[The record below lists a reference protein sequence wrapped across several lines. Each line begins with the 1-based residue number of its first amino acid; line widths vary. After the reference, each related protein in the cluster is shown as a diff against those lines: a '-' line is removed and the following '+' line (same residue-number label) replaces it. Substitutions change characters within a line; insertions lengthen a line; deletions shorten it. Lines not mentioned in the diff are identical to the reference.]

1 LYLWGVRGADEQ
13 IVGHPVEMLI
23 EAPGPFRR
31 NGPKGVT
38 IMSANESPLD
48 RVRVLAERVASSYG
62 LDIFDVELK
71 REGGQ
76 QVLRVI
82 VDRPGPAATPEESVS
97 IDDCARVAEELGT
110 MLDVEDVMP
119 GGYTFEVSSPGLDRP
134 LRSADDYRRFAGRWA
149 KIVTSEPVQ
158 RQTAFAGR
166 VKGIEGDDVLFESEG
181 KKLVKLPLR
190 LISRARLEV
199 EF

>member
-1 LYLWGVRGADEQ
+1 MGAFVQ
-13 IVGHPVEMLI
+13 
-23 EAPGPFRR
+23 
-31 NGPKGVT
+31 
-38 IMSANESPLD
+38 PLD
-48 RVRVLAERVASSYG
+48 RVRDLATRVANTYG
-62 LDIFDVELK
+62 LEIFDVELK

-97 IDDCARVAEELGT
+97 IDDCARVAEDLGT
-110 MLDVEDVMP
+110 LLDVEDVMP

-134 LRSADDYRRFAGRWA
+134 LRSADDYRRFTGRWA
-149 KIVTSEPVQ
+149 KIVTSEPVE

-166 VKGIEGDDVLFESEG
+166 IKGIEGDDVLFESEG

>member
-1 LYLWGVRGADEQ
+1 MGAFLAA
-13 IVGHPVEMLI
+13 VE
-23 EAPGPFRR
+23 
-31 NGPKGVT
+31 
-38 IMSANESPLD
+38 
-48 RVRVLAERVASSYG
+48 RVRELATRVASSYG

-82 VDRPGPAATPEESVS
+82 VDRPGPSATPEESVS

-110 MLDVEDVMP
+110 LLDVEEVMP
-119 GGYTFEVSSPGLDRP
+119 GEYTFEVSSPGLDRP
-134 LRSADDYRRFAGRWA
+134 LRTADDYRRFAGRWA

-166 VKGIEGDDVLFESEG
+166 VKGVDGEDVLFESEG
-181 KKLVKLPLR
+181 KKLMRLPLR
-190 LISRARLEV
+190 LISRARLDI

>member
-1 LYLWGVRGADEQ
+1 MGA
-13 IVGHPVEMLI
+13 VV
-23 EAPGPFRR
+23 
-31 NGPKGVT
+31 
-38 IMSANESPLD
+38 LD
-48 RVRVLAERVASSYG
+48 RVRELAARVAGAHG

-97 IDDCARVAEELGT
+97 IEDCARVAEELGT
-110 MLDVEDVMP
+110 LLDVEDVIP

-149 KIVTSEPVQ
+149 KIVTREPVE
-158 RQTAFAGR
+158 RQTAFNGR
-166 VKGIEGDDVLFESEG
+166 VKGLDGDDVLFESEG
-181 KKLVKLPLR
+181 RKLVRLPLR
-190 LISRARLEV
+190 LIARARLEV
-199 EF
+199 EL

>member
-1 LYLWGVRGADEQ
+1 MGAF
-13 IVGHPVEMLI
+13 L
-23 EAPGPFRR
+23 
-31 NGPKGVT
+31 
-38 IMSANESPLD
+38 SPLD
-48 RVRVLAERVASSYG
+48 RVRELATRVAAGYG
-62 LDIFDVELK
+62 LEIFDVELK

-76 QVLRVI
+76 QVLRVV

-110 MLDVEDVMP
+110 LLDVEDVVP

-181 KKLVKLPLR
+181 RKLIKLPLR

>member
-1 LYLWGVRGADEQ
+1 MGAFLAA
-13 IVGHPVEMLI
+13 VE
-23 EAPGPFRR
+23 
-31 NGPKGVT
+31 
-38 IMSANESPLD
+38 
-48 RVRVLAERVASSYG
+48 RVRELATRVASSYG

-82 VDRPGPAATPEESVS
+82 VDRPGPSATPEESVS

-110 MLDVEDVMP
+110 LLDVEEVMP
-119 GGYTFEVSSPGLDRP
+119 GEYTFEVSSPGLDRP
-134 LRSADDYRRFAGRWA
+134 LRTADDYRRFAGRRA

-166 VKGIEGDDVLFESEG
+166 VKGVDGEDVLFESEG
-181 KKLVKLPLR
+181 KKLMRLPLR
-190 LISRARLEV
+190 LISRARLDI

>member
-1 LYLWGVRGADEQ
+1 MGTFVQ
-13 IVGHPVEMLI
+13 
-23 EAPGPFRR
+23 
-31 NGPKGVT
+31 
-38 IMSANESPLD
+38 PLD
-48 RVRVLAERVASSYG
+48 RVRALATRVASSYG

-97 IDDCARVAEELGT
+97 IDDCARVAEDLGT
-110 MLDVEDVMP
+110 LLDVEDVMP

-134 LRSADDYRRFAGRWA
+134 LRSAEDYRRFAGRWA
-149 KIVTSEPVQ
+149 KIVTSQPVE
-158 RQTAFAGR
+158 RQTAFSGR

-181 KKLVKLPLR
+181 KKLMKLPLR

>member
-1 LYLWGVRGADEQ
+1 MTA
-13 IVGHPVEMLI
+13 VE
-23 EAPGPFRR
+23 
-31 NGPKGVT
+31 
-38 IMSANESPLD
+38 
-48 RVRVLAERVASSYG
+48 RVRELAIRVATSYG

-82 VDRPGPAATPEESVS
+82 VDRPGPAATPQDSVS
-97 IDDCARVAEELGT
+97 IDDCARVAEDLGT
-110 MLDVEDVMP
+110 LLDVEDVMP
-119 GGYTFEVSSPGLDRP
+119 GEYTFEVSSPGLDRP
-134 LRSADDYRRFAGRWA
+134 LRTADDFRRFAGRWA

-158 RQTAFAGR
+158 RQTAFNGR

-181 KKLVKLPLR
+181 KKLVKLPFR